1 MKKLFCLIAVLFL
14 FGCTMRMAVYA
25 PHRTDNAD
33 HRTATTNQA
42 CLECHDVAGQKE
54 HKRDDN
60 CMRCHRIVRG
70 V

>member
-1 MKKLFCLIAVLFL
+1 MKKIYVVLIVLFL
-14 FGCTMRMAVYA
+14 FGCTMRMAVFA

-33 HRTATTNQA
+33 HRQATSNQD
-42 CLECHDVAGQKE
+42 CLECHYVIGKKE
-54 HKRDDN
+54 HKADDE